1 MKRLFLCTLLLVAL
15 AAPSQAARYIAG
27 SFNGWNPSGQMMDD
41 LGGGVYQAVISG
53 LSEGRHEFKVTV
65 GDWGTS
71 WPMSGNSWFF
81 ADSSGSVTVTFV
93 ASDTFDGQSPV
104 VNRIGV
110 NDNIADW
117 TAVGS
122 WQGWNNADPATKMI
136 AQGAGV
142 YSYQQV
148 VAAGTY
154 YYKAVK
160 TGSWDAIGADSRTIN
175 ADSLEFVTDDI
186 NNLVTFYVDANAGTV
201 WVEVVP
207 EPASLLALASGLGG
221 LLAFRRRV

>member
-1 MKRLFLCTLLLVAL
+1 MKRLFLCTLLVVAL
-15 AAPSQAARYIAG
+15 AAPSHAARYIAG
-27 SFNGWNPSGQMMDD
+27 QFNGWDAAGQMMDD
-41 LGGGVYQAVISG
+41 LGGGVHQAVLTG

-71 WPMSGNSWFF
+71 WPMSGNSWLF
-81 ADSSGSVTVTFV
+81 ADSFGTVTITYV
-93 ASDTFDGQSPV
+93 ESALDGQSPAA
-104 VNRIGV
+104 NRIGV

-122 WQGWNNADPATKMI
+122 WQGWDNANPATKMVS
-136 AQGAGV
+136 QGAGL

-148 VAAGTY
+148 VAAGTH

-160 TGSWDAIGADSRTIN
+160 TGSWDAIGADSRSIN
-175 ADSLEFVTDDI
+175 ADNLEFITDDT
-186 NNLVTFYVDANAGTV
+186 NNLVTFYLDADAGTV

-207 EPASLLALASGLGG
+207 EPASIFALTAGVGG
-221 LLAFRRRV
+221 LLAFRRRL